1 MEKLEQIFGQ
11 PNIYYFIIN
20 IFLFILQFNFVPLT
34 LFLFSLLF
42 NPLPHL
48 PATVIGLVYLFHTFL
63 LDQIHICINICI

>member
-20 IFLFILQFNFVPLT
+20 IFLFILQVNVPL
-34 LFLFSLLF
+34 SLLLLSSLF
-42 NPLPHL
+42 NPLSHL
-48 PATVIGLVYLFHTFL
+48 PANVIGLVFLFHTFL